1 MHVIPHDIVN
11 VFIWPA
17 SETEP
22 QSVFICRPLAY
33 LPKLPARGKSRNVFA
48 RSIKCPL
55 WNLLRWK
62 IQAEKGATDRRKGKR
77 ANAGNFSMDRTSER
91 RSTYCDWIDAV
102 TQEGKRGVGKRTW
115 INGNSTS
122 QHEKDLL
129 FLCFYLL
136 FISCR
141 KISSCEPYP
150 CQKRHPRLI
159 ILQQRIIRQ
168 SSFPSIF
175 LQRCW
180 RSIEPISLVVPL
192 GRLGIRSA
200 PLVKVITSLA
210 LHLPWLYSRRL

>member
-1 MHVIPHDIVN
+1 MTRVWNWAPECLYMPPTGL
-11 VFIWPA
+11 FA
-17 SETEP
+17 QT
-22 QSVFICRPLAY
+22 A
-33 LPKLPARGKSRNVFA
+33 GKREKQECVCAQHKMSFVKSFNMKNSSR
-48 RSIKCPL
+48 
-55 WNLLRWK
+55 
-62 IQAEKGATDRRKGKR
+62 KGATDRRKGKR
-77 ANAGNFSMDRTSER
+77 ENVENLSMDRTSER

-136 FISCR
+136 FVSCR

-159 ILQQRIIRQ
+159 IIQQRIIRQ
-168 SSFPSIF
+168 SLFPSIF

-210 LHLPWLYSRRL
+210 LQHLPWLYSRRL